1 MSGMQI
7 DAFEA
12 IKALTWLAS
21 PSGLM
26 VLGLLM
32 LALLAGLGRISW
44 LQSRAARG
52 LARARVLAWVLVL
65 QLPVLSVPFVAQG
78 LAGPLEERAR
88 ELAAG
93 APQIDFDA
101 RPATPVPAEPAPP
114 AAAASDAAKTDIP
127 DAGTTNA
134 EPAAMPN
141 ATSTPSAASTPAQP
155 DTKPAAAEPEAR
167 PAAPPST
174 EAPAPVVVD
183 DMPRFDAIVVLGGAM
198 RPALAGKRQFA
209 DLLDAGDRV
218 WHAARLYRTGV
229 APLVVVSGAGDLIDG
244 QMTPPE
250 SESMRD
256 LLIELGVPQAAI
268 VLESASRNT
277 RQNAE
282 LTAALLRARQ
292 QTANQGAAAAQAVA
306 SPDAGSPA
314 NVASSGDKLTVALVT
329 SAMHMPR
336 AMSEFRKAGLPAD
349 AYPTDWQV
357 VSGSLPWWRL
367 YLPSGEGLHLAER
380 SIKEWFGRVRAEF

>member
-26 VLGLLM
+26 VLGMLM
-32 LALLAGLGRISW
+32 LALLTGLSRISW

-52 LARARVLAWVLVL
+52 LARARVLAWGLVL
-65 QLPVLSVPFVAQG
+65 QLPVLSVPWVAQG
-78 LAGPLEERAR
+78 LAWPLEERAR

-101 RPATPVPAEPAPP
+101 RPATPVPAEPAP
-114 AAAASDAAKTDIP
+114 AAAASDAAKAAIP
-127 DAGTTNA
+127 DAGATN
-134 EPAAMPN
+134 
-141 ATSTPSAASTPAQP
+141 
-155 DTKPAAAEPEAR
+155 AEPEAR

-198 RPALAGKRQFA
+198 RPSLAGKRQFA

-282 LTAALLRARQ
+282 LTAALLRTRQ
-292 QTANQGAAAAQAVA
+292 QTVNQGAAAAQAVA

-314 NVASSGDKLTVALVT
+314 KVASSGDTLTVALVT

-336 AMSEFRKAGLPAD
+336 AMTEFRKAGLPSD

-367 YLPSGEGLHLAER
+367 YLPSGEGLQLAER